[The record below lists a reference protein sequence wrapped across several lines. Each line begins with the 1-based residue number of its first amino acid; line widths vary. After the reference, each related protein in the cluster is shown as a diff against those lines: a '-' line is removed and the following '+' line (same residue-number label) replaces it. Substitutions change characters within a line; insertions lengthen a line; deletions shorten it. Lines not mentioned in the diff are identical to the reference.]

1 MSKLDYVR
9 LDDIL
14 NYLIVQKNPIPSD
27 ILCKDLNISIRTLRN
42 DIRLINDYIGKNG
55 ARVKIVRK
63 EGYQLQYDN
72 KNKFDEFWS
81 HEDTGTFLFTSS
93 ETRLQFLLRIFLTTE
108 HFITKNYLLDTM
120 FVSQNTLYSDLRK
133 LKTMLAFYDIK
144 IQNKSNLGYT
154 VKGKEEDIRRAI
166 VNLIFQD
173 DLHDFIIEQ
182 TTTVKDVCANVDYDL
197 FSELFYSLFDEI
209 KLSNTDYFEKL
220 TFVHLLLS
228 VSRIKSGHKINHV
241 LISQTKLS
249 KKYDKFFIQFIRE
262 IENKFQIEISDNEKS
277 YFLFILSENYP
288 NIISSLYSVEH
299 NEILADEIVK
309 AIIHNLSTS
318 VASNWVFDTDLHDNL
333 KNHILRAL
341 NIQIIN
347 GSRTN
352 PIIKQIKNNFP
363 YAFELAVNEMS
374 KVEIEF
380 GLSFSEDEISFIA
393 LYFENAI
400 EKHRSDDTNKL
411 SVAIICGTGKIV
423 SSIIESKL
431 MRKFIGLLEKIDKLS
446 YREYKA
452 CNCDEYDLII
462 STIPN
467 IHDKTNVYY
476 LDISNF
482 EQNFKNLE
490 GLLKKKRE
498 RITLFYPQLLHVVD
512 RPMTKEQL
520 LQHLSEQL
528 VNENFV
534 YDSFYQDVL
543 QREKISNTVLDNVLA
558 IPHPIKNSVKKSAIS
573 VAILPKG
580 ILWNGSNIKFVF
592 LLAIKA
598 DDIQALEFI
607 YERMIDFSTSLSLQE
622 RLLKDRSIDA
632 LNSIFILS

>member
-1 MSKLDYVR
+1 M
-9 LDDIL
+9 
-14 NYLIVQKNPIPSD
+14 
-27 ILCKDLNISIRTLRN
+27 RN

-228 VSRIKSGHKINHV
+228 VSRIKSGHKVNHV

-262 IENKFQIEISDNEKS
+262 IENKS
-277 YFLFILSENYP
+277 
-288 NIISSLYSVEH
+288 
-299 NEILADEIVK
+299 
-309 AIIHNLSTS
+309 
-318 VASNWVFDTDLHDNL
+318 
-333 KNHILRAL
+333 
-341 NIQIIN
+341 
-347 GSRTN
+347 
-352 PIIKQIKNNFP
+352 
-363 YAFELAVNEMS
+363 
-374 KVEIEF
+374 
-380 GLSFSEDEISFIA
+380 
-393 LYFENAI
+393 
-400 EKHRSDDTNKL
+400 
-411 SVAIICGTGKIV
+411 
-423 SSIIESKL
+423 
-431 MRKFIGLLEKIDKLS
+431 
-446 YREYKA
+446 
-452 CNCDEYDLII
+452 
-462 STIPN
+462 
-467 IHDKTNVYY
+467 
-476 LDISNF
+476 
-482 EQNFKNLE
+482 
-490 GLLKKKRE
+490 
-498 RITLFYPQLLHVVD
+498 
-512 RPMTKEQL
+512 
-520 LQHLSEQL
+520 
-528 VNENFV
+528 
-534 YDSFYQDVL
+534 
-543 QREKISNTVLDNVLA
+543 
-558 IPHPIKNSVKKSAIS
+558 
-573 VAILPKG
+573 
-580 ILWNGSNIKFVF
+580 
-592 LLAIKA
+592 
-598 DDIQALEFI
+598 
-607 YERMIDFSTSLSLQE
+607 
-622 RLLKDRSIDA
+622 
-632 LNSIFILS
+632 